1 MEADLKTLED
11 SLVRFIELSQRLKT
25 ENLRLRQE
33 LAVAEN
39 DARQLKE
46 NMLTASEKLQSIMQD
61 LPEETA

>member
-11 SLVRFIELSQRLKT
+11 SLVRFIELNQRLKT
-25 ENLRLRQE
+25 ENHRLRQE
-33 LAVAEN
+33 LAIAQS

-46 NMLTASEKLQSIMQD
+46 NMLTASEKLQSIMQS

>member
-11 SLVRFIELSQRLKT
+11 SLVRFIELNQRLKT

-33 LAVAEN
+33 LAIAQSDV
-39 DARQLKE
+39 RQLKD
-46 NMLTASEKLQSIMQD
+46 NMLSASEKLQSIMQS